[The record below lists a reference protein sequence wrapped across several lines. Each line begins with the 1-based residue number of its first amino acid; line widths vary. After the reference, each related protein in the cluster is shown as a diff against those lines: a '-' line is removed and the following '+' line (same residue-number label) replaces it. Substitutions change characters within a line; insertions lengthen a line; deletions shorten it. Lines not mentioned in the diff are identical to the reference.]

1 MSKIGTG
8 GPGDPSDPSG
18 PGGIGGGLG
27 DGDTTRPGDSEGGG
41 VDAPEIN
48 EEVIWKS
55 RAAEAEEKLAG
66 CEARVV
72 ELEAEL
78 ASAHESVTL
87 TQRRG
92 EIERELT
99 AARTVDLETA
109 CLLTE
114 ATIGE
119 MDDPDVAIA
128 VRELR
133 ARKPFL
139 FQCQTQGKSGMGTM
153 SAHASGGGG
162 DGLGSLAT
170 NARSSGDRNELLRYL
185 RARRGG

>member
-1 MSKIGTG
+1 MKI
-8 GPGDPSDPSG
+8 
-18 PGGIGGGLG
+18 GLG
-27 DGDTTRPGDSEGGG
+27 DGDSMSLGPGTESAET
-41 VDAPEIN
+41 VDPVEVN
-48 EEVIWKS
+48 EEVIWKA
-55 RAAEAEEKLAG
+55 RAQEAEEKLAA
-66 CEARVV
+66 CEARIV
-72 ELEAEL
+72 ELEGEL
-78 ASAHESVTL
+78 VSANESVVL

-128 VRELR
+128 VRELK
-133 ARKPFL
+133 ARKPYL
-139 FQCQTQGKSGMGTM
+139 FQCQTHGKSGVGVM
-153 SAHASGGGG
+153 SAHSSGGG
-162 DGLGSLAT
+162 DGLGNISNIASS
-170 NARSSGDRNELLRYL
+170 ARSSGDRNELLRYL

>member
-1 MSKIGTG
+1 MKL
-8 GPGDPSDPSG
+8 
-18 PGGIGGGLG
+18 GLG
-27 DGDTTRPGDSEGGG
+27 DGDSMSPGHGSDPVETA
-41 VDAPEIN
+41 DAVEVN
-48 EEVIWKS
+48 EEVIWKA
-55 RAAEAEEKLAG
+55 RAQEAEENLAA

-72 ELEAEL
+72 ELEGEL
-78 ASAHESVTL
+78 ESANESVVL

-99 AARTVDLETA
+99 AAKTVDLETA

-119 MDDPDVAIA
+119 MDEPDVAIA

-133 ARKPFL
+133 TRKPYL
-139 FQCQTQGKSGMGTM
+139 FHCQTHGKTGMGTM
-153 SAHASGGGG
+153 SAHASGGS
-162 DGLGSLAT
+162 DGIGNLASS
-170 NARSSGDRNELLRYL
+170 ARSSGDRNELLRYL